1 MTRSDMMGMTPV
13 GNPEGSGEERQRARS
28 APTVN
33 ALRQEIQSSDRA
45 TQCSAL
51 SIHSTVVMG
60 SVTECFLIAWVE
72 VQDRVH
78 AGLWAVLLY
87 YCMYKV
93 LLAVLLTVHRAPITR
108 GVRQA

>member
-1 MTRSDMMGMTPV
+1 MMGMTPV

-45 TQCSAL
+45 TQCSVL
-51 SIHSTVVMG
+51 SIHSTMAMG
-60 SVTECFLIAWVE
+60 SVTECFLIALLE

-87 YCMYKV
+87 YYCMYK
-93 LLAVLLTVHRAPITR
+93 LAVLLTVHRAPITR
-108 GVRQA
+108 GVGQT